1 MFYGVEGLGQKP
13 LTFASDPLRYRPF
26 HPDNEM
32 TMSESN
38 ALPVELKQ
46 VLEYM
51 GTPEAQHEAVLA
63 VFNAVE
69 GPLRHAWEQ
78 QPQSARNVMESFEQF
93 QAVVAFTLVGP
104 TAELVSMVQQNAE
117 GEERDDAQADAMME
131 QLLQQGIKMMVKD
144 LKAAR
149 RNATLRNEFQ
159 APFKA

>member
-1 MFYGVEGLGQKP
+1 
-13 LTFASDPLRYRPF
+13 
-26 HPDNEM
+26 
-32 TMSESN
+32 MSESVS
-38 ALPVELKQ
+38 LPAELKQ
-46 VLEYM
+46 VLDFM

-63 VFNAVE
+63 VYNAVE
-69 GPLRHAWEQ
+69 GPLRAAWET
-78 QPQSARNVMESFEQF
+78 QPQSAKNVLENFEQF

-104 TAELVSMVQQNAE
+104 TAELVTMVQQNQE

-131 QLLQQGIKMMVKD
+131 QLLQQGIKMMIKD